1 MPGTAAGT
9 YRMLGGVD
17 YEAGPPGEKF
27 THGAPTAVAP
37 SKDWGE
43 RDDNHVAYG
52 SGMSEWCGNCHA
64 ALLFGAS
71 GGATKHPAGV
81 AAKFGAETASI
92 YDSYVKTGDLTGSPS
107 RAYLALVPFE
117 LGVEA
122 TTSLNPASTEGPRSG
137 TSNVMCLTCHRA
149 HASAFP
155 SIGRWDFG
163 ATFLADS
170 HPNAA
175 DGAADSHNSY
185 YGRDIVAQFG
195 PYQRQ
200 LCNKCHARD

>member
-1 MPGTAAGT
+1 
-9 YRMLGGVD
+9 
-17 YEAGPPGEKF
+17 
-27 THGAPTAVAP
+27 
-37 SKDWGE
+37 
-43 RDDNHVAYG
+43 
-52 SGMSEWCGNCHA
+52 MSSSYTDRYNR
-64 ALLFGAS
+64 
-71 GGATKHPAGV
+71 
-81 AAKFGAETASI
+81 
-92 YDSYVKTGDLTGSPS
+92 YVKSGDLTGIESS
-107 RAYLALVPFE
+107 SFLSLVPFE
-117 LGVEA
+117 V
-122 TTSLNPASTEGPRSG
+122 G
-137 TSNVMCLTCHRA
+137 TSDTGILKGIITATPAKGPVSSDGSPQVMCLTCHRA